1 VQAYFVMC
9 AWEVDQMVDHLNVS
23 YLYKK
28 RGVFYFSKRVPCDV
42 RSYYKSDRIV
52 ICLKTK
58 SSVSAIRASKSL
70 YQRLDDYWTSIRLTK
85 TQVPAEHLLVSK
97 PPVNSNS
104 NAPLL
109 SEALFTYLKLKG
121 EGKDKIFIRAANRNI
136 KYVID
141 LLGNLPIDEY
151 SSKDASK
158 FRDWLIEKGLLV
170 SSVKR
175 VFSSIRSIINLSI
188 SEEGISCINAFSKT
202 YMPENNN
209 VKIRK
214 PIPIKDIRHIQSL
227 CREYDDD
234 LRWLIA
240 LLSDTGMRLGEAVG
254 LLKSDINLDCEIPHI
269 RLIPH
274 PWRRLKT
281 KGSERCIPLVGTSLW
296 ACKRVLKHNHDSI
309 YAFPRYTSV
318 DKCNANS
325 ASAALN
331 KWLKEKLL
339 DDYVVHGLR
348 HSMRDRL
355 RAVECPSD
363 IIDKIGGW
371 ITAGVGQSYGEGYPL
386 EVISKWMNK
395 I

>member
-1 VQAYFVMC
+1 MC
-9 AWEVDQMVDHLNVS
+9 AWRVDQMVDHLNVS

-52 ICLKTK
+52 ICLRTK

-85 TQVPAEHLLVSK
+85 SQVPAEHLLLKK
-97 PPVNSNS
+97 PLVNSNS

-109 SEALFTYLKLKG
+109 SEALSTYLKLKG
-121 EGKDKIFIRAANRNI
+121 VGKNKLFVRTANRSI
-136 KYVID
+136 KYVIE
-141 LLGNLPIDEY
+141 LLGDLPIDVY

-158 FRDWLIEKGLLV
+158 FRDYLLDRGLLI

-175 VFSSIRSIINLSI
+175 IYSSIRSIINLSI
-188 SEEGISCINAFSKT
+188 TEEGISCINAFSKT
-202 YMPENNN
+202 YMPENNSAE
-209 VKIRK
+209 IRK
-214 PIPIKDIRHIQSL
+214 PIPLKDIRHIQSL

-240 LLSDTGMRLGEAVG
+240 LLSDTGMRLGEGAG
-254 LLKSDINLDCEIPHI
+254 LLKSDINLNTEIPHI

-281 KGSERCIPLVGTSLW
+281 KGSERCIPLVGASLW
-296 ACKRVLKHNHDSI
+296 ACKRILEYNNDSI
-309 YAFPRYTSV
+309 FAFPRYTSS
-318 DKCNANS
+318 KECNTNS

-331 KWLKEKLL
+331 KWLKKKLL
-339 DDYVVHGLR
+339 NDFVIHGLR
-348 HSMRDRL
+348 HSFRDRL
-355 RAVECPSD
+355 RAIECPSE
-363 IIDKIGGW
+363 IIDQLGGW
-371 ITAGVGQSYGEGYPL
+371 SLKSIGQGYGQGYEL
-386 EVISKWMNK
+386 YVLRKWINQ

>member
-1 VQAYFVMC
+1 
-9 AWEVDQMVDHLNVS
+9 MVDHLNVS

-70 YQRLDDYWTSIRLTK
+70 YHRLDDYWRSIRLTK
-85 TQVPAEHLLVSK
+85 MQVPAEHLLLSK

-104 NAPLL
+104 NAPIL
-109 SEALFTYLKLKG
+109 SEALSTYLKLKG
-121 EGKDKIFIRAANRNI
+121 EGKDKTFVRGANRNI

-141 LLGNLPIDEY
+141 LLGNLPIDNY

-158 FRDWLIEKGLLV
+158 FRDWLIEKGLLF

-188 SEEGISCINAFSKT
+188 TEEGISCINAFSKT
-202 YMPENNN
+202 YMPEIDD
-209 VKIRK
+209 KQYRES
-214 PIPIKDIRHIQSL
+214 IPIEDIKHIQSL

-234 LRWLIA
+234 LRWLVA

-274 PWRRLKT
+274 RWRRLKA
-281 KGSERCIPLVGTSLW
+281 KASERYIPLTKQAQW
-296 ACKRVLKHNHDSI
+296 ACVRILEHNKDSLF
-309 YAFPRYTSV
+309 AFPRYASP
-318 DKCNANS
+318 KGCNANS

-331 KWLKEKLL
+331 KWLKEKLSCN
-339 DDYVVHGLR
+339 YVIHGFR
-348 HSMRDRL
+348 HSFRERL
-355 RAVECPSD
+355 IAVECPSE
-363 IIDKIGGW
+363 IIDQLGGW
-371 ITAGVGQSYGEGYPL
+371 SLKSVGQGYGKGYNL
-386 EVISKWMNK
+386 SIIHSWIKK
-395 I
+395 IKLN

>member
-1 VQAYFVMC
+1 MC

-42 RSYYKSDRIV
+42 SSYYKRDRIV

-70 YQRLDDYWTSIRLTK
+70 YQRLDDYWTSIRLTNM
-85 TQVPAEHLLVSK
+85 QIPAEHLLVNK

-109 SEALFTYLKLKG
+109 SEALSTYLKLKG
-121 EGKDKIFIRAANRNI
+121 EGKDKIFIRGANRNI
-136 KYVID
+136 QYVIE
-141 LLGNLPIDEY
+141 LLGDLPIDEY

-158 FRDWLIEKGLLV
+158 FRDHLLDRGLLI

-175 VFSSIRSIINLSI
+175 IFSSIRSIINLSI
-188 SEEGISCINAFSKT
+188 TEEGISCINAFSKT
-202 YMPENNN
+202 YMPEIDD
-209 VKIRK
+209 KQYRES
-214 PIPIKDIRHIQSL
+214 IPSQTIKHIQSL

-240 LLSDTGMRLGEAVG
+240 LLSDTGMRLGEGVG
-254 LLKSDINLDCEIPHI
+254 LLKSDIYLNSEIPHI
-269 RLIPH
+269 RLVPH

-281 KGSERCIPLVGTSLW
+281 KASERCIPLTKQAQW
-296 ACKRVLKHNHDSI
+296 ACMRILEHNNDSLF
-309 YAFPRYTSV
+309 AFPRYTSPKV
-318 DKCNANS
+318 CNANS

-331 KWLKEKLL
+331 KWLKEKLSES
-339 DDYVVHGLR
+339 YVIHGFR
-348 HSMRDRL
+348 HSFRDRL
-355 RAVECPSD
+355 RVVECPSE
-363 IIDKIGGW
+363 IIDQLGGW
-371 ITAGVGQSYGEGYPL
+371 SLKSVGQGYGRGYDL
-386 EVISKWMNK
+386 KVLNKWIVK